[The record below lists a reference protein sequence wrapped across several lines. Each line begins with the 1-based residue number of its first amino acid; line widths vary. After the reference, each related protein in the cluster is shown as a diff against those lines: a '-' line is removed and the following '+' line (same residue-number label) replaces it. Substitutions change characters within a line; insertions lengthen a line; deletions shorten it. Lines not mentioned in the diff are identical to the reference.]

1 MSMNDMLSDSLTR
14 IRNGQMAYAYEVR
27 VPFSKLVENVL
38 AVMKQEGY
46 IEDYERV
53 ELSAGVNEIKVQLRY
68 HEGEAVIRQL
78 KRVSTPGRRAYR
90 QVRELPRPQN
100 GLGISIIST
109 SKGVMTDHDARQA
122 KVGGEVLCTVF

>member
-1 MSMNDMLSDSLTR
+1 MSMNDVLSDVLTR

-38 AVMKQEGY
+38 VVLKQEGY
-46 IEDYERV
+46 IEGHEKV
-53 ELSAGVNEIKVQLRY
+53 ELSAGVNELKVQLRY
-68 HEGEAVIRQL
+68 HEGKPAIRQL

-90 QVRELPRPQN
+90 QVRDLPRPQN

-109 SKGVMTDHDARQA
+109 SRGVMTDHDARQA

>member
-1 MSMNDMLSDSLTR
+1 MNDILSDVLTR

-38 AVMKQEGY
+38 NVLKQEGY
-46 IEDYERV
+46 IEGHEKV
-53 ELSAGVNEIKVQLRY
+53 ELSAGVNELKVQLRY
-68 HEGEAVIRQL
+68 HEGKPVIRQL

-90 QVRELPRPQN
+90 QVRDLPRPQN

-109 SKGVMTDHDARQA
+109 SRGVMTDHDARQA